1 MFNRGLVYCY
11 IRLGPPFIAPR
22 QLGAVGAPFG
32 RPLLPSVRGCT
43 GLFSAHRTV
52 NSTRTGRSKE
62 SPDWLVSTSGGH
74 QTVRCAC
81 RPLASVDMVTSHCAA
96 GAPDCLAPR
105 ADCPMNFS
113 RHRLK
118 NPRAASLARPC
129 TELSDAHR
137 TVRWVALDRPVLR
150 SPTAFPYF
158 FLCLLLFLWDLT

>member
-1 MFNRGLVYCY
+1 L
-11 IRLGPPFIAPR
+11 LHTPR
-22 QLGAVGAPFG
+22 APFYSPKVA
-32 RPLLPSVRGCT
+32 RSCWSSIWKAIVAFYPWV
-43 GLFSAHRTV
+43 HRTV
-52 NSTRTGRSKE
+52 NNTRTGRNKE

-74 QTVRCAC
+74 QIVRCAC
-81 RPLASVDMVTSHCAA
+81 RPLASVDVVTSHCAA

-105 ADCPMNFS
+105 ANCPMNFS

-150 SPTAFPYF
+150 SPTVFPYF